1 MKPMLSGKLTS
12 LEKLFF
18 PCYVTPKFDG
28 IRCLIKDGI
37 AVSRTL
43 KPIRNK
49 HVQAMLKGLPNGLDG
64 ELMLEDTASFSEVSS
79 AIMREEGEPNFRY
92 LVFDFVEWPSPK
104 TYPMLR
110 NCGKPYLQRMNDLEL
125 QASLVSRF
133 VSIILPME
141 INSLLE
147 FEMFE
152 SKCLEAGFE
161 GVMIRKGDGPY
172 KFGRSTSNEGYLL
185 KWKRFTDSEAEVLGY
200 VEQTH
205 NANEK
210 EKDALGHSKRSQ
222 HKENLVP
229 VGTLGALVVCDL
241 KTKIEFSIGTGFSGA
256 DRAYIW
262 GMRKKLLGKTIKYK
276 YQEIGVREKPRFPV
290 FLGFR
295 DKEDM

>member
-1 MKPMLSGKLTS
+1 MKPMLSGKLSS
-12 LEKLFF
+12 LDKLFF
-18 PCYVTPKFDG
+18 PCYCTPKFDG
-28 IRCLIKDGI
+28 IRCLIKDGV

-49 HVQAMLKGLPNGLDG
+49 HVQAMLKGLPDGLDG
-64 ELMLEDTASFSEVSS
+64 ELMLEYTANFSEISS
-79 AIMREEGEPNFRY
+79 AIMREEGEPKFRY
-92 LVFDFVEWPSPK
+92 LVFDYIMQK
-104 TYPMLR
+104 
-110 NCGKPYLQRMNDLEL
+110 GYLQRLEYLEL

-133 VSIILPME
+133 VSVILPTK
-141 INSLLE
+141 INNLLE
-147 FEMFE
+147 FEIFE

-185 KWKRFTDSEAEVLGY
+185 KWKRFMDSEAEILGY

-210 EKDALGHSKRSQ
+210 EKDAFGNSKRSQ
-222 HKENLVP
+222 HKENLIP
-229 VGTLGALVVCDL
+229 VGTLGALLVCDV
-241 KTKIEFSIGTGFSGA
+241 KTKIEFSIGTGFNGA

-262 GMRKKLLGKTIKYK
+262 SLREKFIGHIVKYK
-276 YQEIGVREKPRFPV
+276 YQEIGVKGKPRFPV

-295 DKEDM
+295 DKDDM

>member
-1 MKPMLSGKLTS
+1 MKPMLSGKLAS
-12 LEKLFF
+12 LDKLFF
-18 PCYVTPKFDG
+18 PCYCTPKFDG

-49 HVQAMLKGLPNGLDG
+49 HVQEMLKGLPEGLDG
-64 ELMLEDTASFSEVSS
+64 ELMLETTSTFSEVSS

-92 LVFDFVEWPSPK
+92 LVFDYITIEDS
-104 TYPMLR
+104 R
-110 NCGKPYLQRMNDLEL
+110 AGYLQRLNNLEL
-125 QASLVSRF
+125 QAGLICRF
-133 VSIILPME
+133 VSVILPQE

-152 SKCLEAGFE
+152 NKCLEAGFE
-161 GVMIRKGDGPY
+161 GVMVRKGDGPY
-172 KFGRSTSNEGYLL
+172 KFGRSTSKEGYLL
-185 KWKRFTDSEAEVLGY
+185 KWKRFTDSEAEVQGF

-210 EKDALGHSKRSQ
+210 EKDALGNSKRSQ
-222 HKENLVP
+222 HKENLIP
-229 VGTLGALVVCDL
+229 VGTLGALLVQDV
-241 KTKIEFSIGTGFSGA
+241 KTKIEFSIGTGFNGA

-262 GMRKKLLGKTIKYK
+262 GMRKKLIGKVVKYK
-276 YQEIGVREKPRFPV
+276 YQEIGVLEKPRFPV

>member
-1 MKPMLSGKLTS
+1 MGSKNMKPMLSGKLAS
-12 LEKLFF
+12 LDKLFF

-49 HVQAMLKGLPNGLDG
+49 HVQAMLKGLPDGLDG
-64 ELMLEDTASFSEVSS
+64 ELMLEDTATFSEVSS

-92 LVFDFVEWPSPK
+92 LVFDYFREGFK
-104 TYPMLR
+104 FRTD
-110 NCGKPYLQRMNDLEL
+110 GYLQRMKDLEL
-125 QASLVSRF
+125 QAATVSRF
-133 VSIILPME
+133 VSVILPE
-141 INSLLE
+141 QIDSLE
-147 FEMFE
+147 MFELFE

-185 KWKRFTDSEAEVLGY
+185 KWKRFVDSEAEVLGY

-229 VGTLGALVVCDL
+229 VGTLGALLVHDV

-262 GMRKKLLGKTIKYK
+262 GMRKKLLGKIVKYK
-276 YQEIGVREKPRFPV
+276 YQEIGVLEKPRFPV

>member
-1 MKPMLSGKLTS
+1 MKPMLSGKLSS
-12 LEKLFF
+12 LDKLFF
-18 PCYVTPKFDG
+18 PCYCTPKFDG
-28 IRCLIKDGI
+28 IRCLIKDGV

-49 HVQAMLKGLPNGLDG
+49 HVQAMLKGLPDGLDG
-64 ELMLEDTASFSEVSS
+64 ELMLEYTANFSEISS
-79 AIMREEGEPNFRY
+79 AIMREEGEPKFRY
-92 LVFDFVEWPSPK
+92 LVFDYIMQK
-104 TYPMLR
+104 
-110 NCGKPYLQRMNDLEL
+110 GYLQRLEYLEL

-133 VSIILPME
+133 VSVILPTK
-141 INSLLE
+141 INNLLE

-152 SKCLEAGFE
+152 KKCLEAGFE

-185 KWKRFTDSEAEVLGY
+185 KWKRFMDSEAEILGY

-210 EKDALGHSKRSQ
+210 EKDAFGNSKRSQ
-222 HKENLVP
+222 HKENLIP
-229 VGTLGALVVCDL
+229 VGTLGALLVCDV
-241 KTKIEFSIGTGFSGA
+241 KTKIEFSIGTGFNGA

-262 GMRKKLLGKTIKYK
+262 SLREKFIGHIVKYK
-276 YQEIGVREKPRFPV
+276 YQEIGVKGKPRFPV

-295 DKEDM
+295 DKDDM